1 MDRIL
6 YITDNNQISL
16 MSPPE
21 FLKSEIYTKRLLLKP
36 TKDDGKIQVEAEDD
50 LKQVAKHMINE
61 I

>member
-1 MDRIL
+1 
-6 YITDNNQISL
+6 